1 MGIRKY
7 IRSSYPVIKPYEG
20 VNAIDDMLLLNKY
33 LVVLD
38 NDDFIGILTPND
50 LIKRPHKIVID
61 CLTPKINVSYS
72 DTFAG
77 IFEKFNASN
86 SSVLPVFE
94 KDKFIG
100 IIEKED
106 LIEKLKTEVQYFY
119 EQSIISNKLK
129 DSFFRFLTH
138 EIRTPLNS
146 ILGFIDIISSL
157 DQNQLNNEVYVN
169 TINDNAER
177 FLRTMDNIIDF
188 AHFSSG
194 EIIQIETN
202 EINLEAIFSNI
213 KSHFEIESQASD
225 SKKVSVDCEID
236 TNIPSIKSDEKKI
249 NHMLSLAVLIL
260 VYYINCSHIQL
271 KYKVD
276 KDNISFFIIGF
287 DPQISGIQ
295 KEKITSH
302 VADTEIIELSFL
314 KETLKI
320 LKGDFNLLLETN
332 ATLCCTIPLN
342 EKSAYNI
349 L

>member
-7 IRSSYPVIKPYEG
+7 IRSSYPVIKPYVG
-20 VNAIDDMLLLNKY
+20 VNAIDDMLLLNNY

-61 CLTPKINVSYS
+61 CLTPKKNVSYS

-86 SSVLPVFE
+86 SSALPVFE
-94 KDKFIG
+94 NDKFIG

-106 LIEKLKTEVQYFY
+106 LIEKLKAEVQYFY

-129 DSFFRFLTH
+129 DSFFRFITH

-169 TINDNAER
+169 TINENAER
-177 FLRTMDNIIDF
+177 FLHTMDNIIDF

-194 EIIQIETN
+194 DIIQIETS
-202 EINLEAIFSNI
+202 EINLEALFRNI
-213 KSHFEIESQASD
+213 KTHFEMESLASD
-225 SKKVSVDCEID
+225 SKKVSVDYEIN
-236 TNIPSIKSDEKKI
+236 TNISTIKSDEKKI
-249 NHMLSLAVLIL
+249 NHTLSLAVLIL
-260 VYYINCSHIQL
+260 VYYINCSHIQI

-276 KDNISFFIIGF
+276 KNNISFFIIGF
-287 DPQISGIQ
+287 DPEISDIQ
-295 KEKITSH
+295 KEKINSQ
-302 VADTEIIELSFL
+302 VADNEMIELSFL
-314 KETLKI
+314 KESLKI
-320 LKGDFNLLLETN
+320 LGGDYYILIESN
-332 ATLCCTIPLN
+332 ATLCCTIPL
-342 EKSAYNI
+342 K
-349 L
+349 